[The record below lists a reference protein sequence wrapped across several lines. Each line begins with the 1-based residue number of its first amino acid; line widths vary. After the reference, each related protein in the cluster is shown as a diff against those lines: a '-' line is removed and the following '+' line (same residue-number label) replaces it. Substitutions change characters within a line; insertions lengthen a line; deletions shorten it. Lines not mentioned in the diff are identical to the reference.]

1 MAGSLRGLLALPAI
15 ANGVRIRQ
23 RTISV
28 PGGGTFDFTLGSSEL
43 ADYVLLFGFR
53 GAGIGGKISYQLV
66 QPSVPGSYDV
76 VTDDEEVVLGFAKGT
91 PPTIRFTNTAAGA
104 LNVQVQMALF
114 SQSQLEDLRCYLNL
128 QTVPLPAGAVV

>member
-23 RTISV
+23 RTIAV
-28 PGGGTFDFTLGSSEL
+28 PGGGQVDFTLGSSEL

-53 GAGIGGKISYQLV
+53 GAGIAGKITYQLL
-66 QPSVPGSYDV
+66 QPSVPGTYDV
-76 VTDDEEVVLGFAKGT
+76 VTDDEEVVLGFARGT
-91 PPTIRFTNTAAGA
+91 PPTIRFISTAAAA

-114 SQSQLEDLRCYLNL
+114 STSQLDEMRCYLNL
-128 QTVPLPAGAVV
+128 QTSPLPVGAAV